1 MSLCKVSHFLTSST
15 DVPWDVLKG
24 FLSLYSWNNSWS
36 YLIPEMSLIER
47 YMSTC
52 DVYKRRDD
60 DTYDTRL
67 LTKLV
72 CNYRSHPAILEL
84 PNSCFYDDE
93 LKPFA
98 DTLLRE
104 SLCGWEWLPKQGF
117 PLIFHGVV
125 GQDMREETSPS
136 FFNPTEVSIVM
147 DYVTKLLDTKRN
159 KVKETDIGII
169 SPYRKQVGT
178 LC

>member
-1 MSLCKVSHFLTSST
+1 
-15 DVPWDVLKG
+15 
-24 FLSLYSWNNSWS
+24 
-36 YLIPEMSLIER
+36 
-47 YMSTC
+47 MSTC

-60 DTYDTRL
+60 GTYDTRL

-84 PNSCFYDDE
+84 PNSCFYDGE

-98 DTLLRE
+98 YKLLRE
-104 SLCGWEWLPKQGF
+104 SLCSWEWLPKQGF

-169 SPYRKQVGT
+169 SPYRKQACT
-178 LC
+178 LGLNRHVLYDDNKCLLRPFPSISGSPD

>member
-1 MSLCKVSHFLTSST
+1 
-15 DVPWDVLKG
+15 
-24 FLSLYSWNNSWS
+24 
-36 YLIPEMSLIER
+36 MSLIER

-60 DTYDTRL
+60 GTYDTRL

-84 PNSCFYDDE
+84 PNSCFYDGE

-104 SLCGWEWLPKQGF
+104 SLCSWEWLSKKGF

-169 SPYRKQVGT
+169 SPYRKQACT
-178 LC
+178 LGLNRHVLYDDNKCLLRPFPSISGSPD